1 MSAELICVIVLGLM
15 FIIGTWRDI
24 NMGLLGF
31 IAAAGVGGLVLHQ
44 APEEFLA
51 GFPVDLFLTLVG
63 LTYLFGFAQNNGV
76 IEVIVNW
83 CVKLVGG
90 RTALMPWIFFAL
102 TAILI
107 SLGALFAV
115 AIVAPL
121 ALSFARRHRINQFMV
136 GLLVVHGALAGA
148 FSPISVYGIFI
159 NDYLAKNGL
168 TPTPVSLFLAP
179 LVFNLVF
186 ALVVYF
192 VLHRRPGLRA
202 EADDA
207 LSFEPKSSVAAGSES
222 NVGATSEGTPASGN
236 NSQSADS
243 RAGILTRKNPLQDAQ
258 GFRLARSQVPT
269 LIGLIAMALSVLIF
283 GWDVGIVT
291 ITISV
296 ILAFINPAAGKAAM
310 TKVSWSVVILIT
322 GVLTYIAVLQE
333 AGTVEWVSAG
343 ISAIGIPLL
352 AALLLFYMSGL
363 ISALASSLAIIG
375 VVIALAVPFL
385 ESGDVHV
392 GGFVAA
398 LAIAAT
404 IVDISPFSTNGAML
418 LANVHSTIRDRYYK
432 QMIGYAGLMCLIG
445 PGLAWVVAAVPTMMA
460 N

>member
-15 FIIGTWRDI
+15 FVIGTWRDI

-31 IAAAGVGGLVLHQ
+31 VAAAGVGGLVLHQ

-51 GFPVDLFLTLVG
+51 GFPVDLFLALVG

-76 IEVIVNW
+76 IEVIVHW
-83 CVKLVGG
+83 CVRLVGG
-90 RTALMPWIFFAL
+90 RTSLMPWIFFAL

-107 SLGALFAV
+107 ALGALFAV
-115 AIVAPL
+115 AIIAPL
-121 ALSFARRHRINQFMV
+121 ALSFARKHRINQFMV

-168 TPTPVSLFLAP
+168 TPTPLSLFLAP
-179 LVFNLVF
+179 LIFNLIF

-207 LSFEPKSSVAAGSES
+207 LSVDSGSPDSGSPEIQS
-222 NVGATSEGTPASGN
+222 PGTGN
-236 NSQSADS
+236 SAVKTDTV
-243 RAGILTRKNPLQDAQ
+243 RLT
-258 GFRLARSQVPT
+258 RSQVPT

-283 GWDVGIVT
+283 SWDVGIVT
-291 ITISV
+291 ITIAIV
-296 ILAFINPAAGKAAM
+296 LTFINPAAGKAAM

-322 GVLTYIAVLQE
+322 GVLTYISVLQA

-445 PGLAWVVAAVPTMMA
+445 PGLAWVVAAVPTMLTT
-460 N
+460 

>member
-15 FIIGTWRDI
+15 FVIGTWRDI

-31 IAAAGVGGLVLHQ
+31 VAAAGVGGLVLHQ

-63 LTYLFGFAQNNGV
+63 LTFLFGFAQNNGV

-115 AIVAPL
+115 AIIAPL

-159 NDYLAKNGL
+159 NDYLATNGL
-168 TPTPVSLFLAP
+168 TPTPLSLFLAP
-179 LVFNLVF
+179 LIFNVVF

-202 EADDA
+202 EADEA
-207 LSFEPKSSVAAGSES
+207 LSAEAE
-222 NVGATSEGTPASGN
+222 TSTT
-236 NSQSADS
+236 
-243 RAGILTRKNPLQDAQ
+243 RLT
-258 GFRLARSQVPT
+258 RSQVPT

-283 GWDVGIVT
+283 SWDVGIVT
-291 ITISV
+291 ITIAIV
-296 ILAFINPAAGKAAM
+296 LTFINPAAGKAAM

-322 GVLTYIAVLQE
+322 GVLTYIAVLQA

-352 AALLLFYMSGL
+352 AALLLFSMSGL

-445 PGLAWVVAAVPTMMA
+445 PGLAWVVAAVPTILTR
-460 N
+460 

>member
-15 FIIGTWRDI
+15 FVIGTWRDI

-31 IAAAGVGGLVLHQ
+31 VAAAGVGGLVLHQ
-44 APEEFLA
+44 PPEEFLA

-63 LTYLFGFAQNNGV
+63 LTFLFGFAQNNGV

-115 AIVAPL
+115 AIIAPL

-159 NDYLAKNGL
+159 NDYLATNGL
-168 TPTPVSLFLAP
+168 TPTPLSLFLAP
-179 LVFNLVF
+179 LIFNVVF

-207 LSFEPKSSVAAGSES
+207 LSAEAE
-222 NVGATSEGTPASGN
+222 TSTT
-236 NSQSADS
+236 
-243 RAGILTRKNPLQDAQ
+243 RLT
-258 GFRLARSQVPT
+258 RSQVPT

-283 GWDVGIVT
+283 SWDVGIVT
-291 ITISV
+291 ITIAIV
-296 ILAFINPAAGKAAM
+296 LTFINPAAGKAAM

-322 GVLTYIAVLQE
+322 GVLTYIAVLQA

-445 PGLAWVVAAVPTMMA
+445 PGLAWVVAAVPTILTR
-460 N
+460 

>member
-15 FIIGTWRDI
+15 FVIGTWRDI

-31 IAAAGVGGLVLHQ
+31 VAAAGVGGLVLHQ

-51 GFPVDLFLTLVG
+51 GFPVDLFLALVG

-76 IEVIVNW
+76 IEVIVHW
-83 CVKLVGG
+83 CVRLVGG
-90 RTALMPWIFFAL
+90 RTSLMPWIFFAL

-107 SLGALFAV
+107 ALGALFAV
-115 AIVAPL
+115 AIIAPL
-121 ALSFARRHRINQFMV
+121 ALSFARKHRINQFMV

-168 TPTPVSLFLAP
+168 TPTPLSLFLAP
-179 LVFNLVF
+179 LIFNLIF

-207 LSFEPKSSVAAGSES
+207 LSAETKSPDSGSPEIQS
-222 NVGATSEGTPASGN
+222 PGTGN
-236 NSQSADS
+236 SAVKTDTV
-243 RAGILTRKNPLQDAQ
+243 RLT
-258 GFRLARSQVPT
+258 RSQVPT

-283 GWDVGIVT
+283 SWDVGIVT
-291 ITISV
+291 ITIAIV
-296 ILAFINPAAGKAAM
+296 LTFINPAAGKAAM

-322 GVLTYIAVLQE
+322 GVLTYISVLQA

-432 QMIGYAGLMCLIG
+432 QMIGYSGLMCLIG
-445 PGLAWVVAAVPTMMA
+445 PGLAWVVAAVPTMLTT
-460 N
+460 

>member
-1 MSAELICVIVLGLM
+1 MSPELICVVVLGLM
-15 FIIGTWRDI
+15 FVIGTWRDI
-24 NMGLLGF
+24 NMGFLGF

-63 LTYLFGFAQNNGV
+63 LTYLFGFAQNNGA
-76 IEVIVNW
+76 IEVIVHW

-90 RTALMPWIFFAL
+90 RVGFMPWIFFAL

-115 AIVAPL
+115 AIIAPL

-168 TPTPVSLFLAP
+168 TATPLSLFLAP
-179 LVFNLVF
+179 LAFNVAFAVVVFLV
-186 ALVVYF
+186 LR
-192 VLHRRPGLRA
+192 RRPGLRA

-207 LSFEPKSSVAAGSES
+207 L
-222 NVGATSEGTPASGN
+222 N
-236 NSQSADS
+236 QADS
-243 RAGILTRKNPLQDAQ
+243 TAQTVVDPTTRLTR
-258 GFRLARSQVPT
+258 SQIPT
-269 LIGLIAMALSVLIF
+269 LIGLAAMALAVIVF
-283 GWDVGIVT
+283 GWDVGLVT
-291 ITISV
+291 ITIS
-296 ILAFINPAAGKAAM
+296 IALAAIDPAAGKAAM
-310 TKVSWSVVILIT
+310 TQVSWPIVILIC
-322 GVLTYIAVLQE
+322 GVLTYIEVLQE

-343 ISAIGIPLL
+343 ISAIGVPLL

-385 ESGDVHV
+385 ESGEVHV

-398 LAIAAT
+398 LAISAT

-418 LANVHSTIRDRYYK
+418 LANVHSSIRDHYYK

-445 PGLAWVVAAVPTMMA
+445 PGLAWAVAAVPTA
-460 N
+460 IGS

>member
-1 MSAELICVIVLGLM
+1 APMSAELICVIVLGLM
-15 FIIGTWRDI
+15 FVIGTWRDI

-31 IAAAGVGGLVLHQ
+31 VAAAGVGGLVLHQ

-76 IEVIVNW
+76 IEVIVHW
-83 CVKLVGG
+83 CVRLVGG
-90 RTALMPWIFFAL
+90 RTSLMPWIFFAL

-107 SLGALFAV
+107 ALGALFAV
-115 AIVAPL
+115 AIIAPL
-121 ALSFARRHRINQFMV
+121 ALSFARKHRINQFMV

-168 TPTPVSLFLAP
+168 TPTPLSLFLAP
-179 LVFNLVF
+179 LIFNLIF

-207 LSFEPKSSVAAGSES
+207 LSAETKSPDSGSPEIQS
-222 NVGATSEGTPASGN
+222 PGTGN
-236 NSQSADS
+236 SAVKTDTV
-243 RAGILTRKNPLQDAQ
+243 RLT
-258 GFRLARSQVPT
+258 RSQVPT

-283 GWDVGIVT
+283 SWDVGIVT
-291 ITISV
+291 ITIAIV
-296 ILAFINPAAGKAAM
+296 LTFINPAAGKAAM

-322 GVLTYIAVLQE
+322 GVLTYISVLQA

-445 PGLAWVVAAVPTMMA
+445 PGLAWVVAAVPTMLTT
-460 N
+460 

>member
-15 FIIGTWRDI
+15 FVIGTWRDL

-31 IAAAGVGGLVLHQ
+31 IAAAGVGGLVLDQ

-76 IEVIVNW
+76 IDVIVRW
-83 CVKLVGG
+83 CVRIVGG
-90 RTALMPWIFFAL
+90 RTGLMPWIFFAL

-107 SLGALFAV
+107 ALGALFAV
-115 AIVAPL
+115 AIIAPL
-121 ALSFARRHRINQFMV
+121 ALSFARRHRINQFMT

-168 TPTPVSLFLAP
+168 TPTPVSLFFAP

-186 ALVVYF
+186 AIAVYL

-202 EADDA
+202 EADDE
-207 LSFEPKSSVAAGSES
+207 LSPDAAVPAPEGGAASAGRSGASVTAE
-222 NVGATSEGTPASGN
+222 ATV
-236 NSQSADS
+236 
-243 RAGILTRKNPLQDAQ
+243 
-258 GFRLARSQVPT
+258 RLERSQIPT
-269 LIGLIAMALSVLIF
+269 LIGLIAMALSVIVF
-283 GWDVGIVT
+283 GWDVGVVT
-291 ITISV
+291 ITISAV
-296 ILAFINPAAGKAAM
+296 LAAIDPEAGKAAM
-310 TKVSWSVVILIT
+310 SKVSWSVVVLIT

-333 AGTVEWVSAG
+333 AGTVDWVSAG

-418 LANVHSTIRDRYYK
+418 LANVHPAIRDRYYR

-445 PGLAWVVAAVPTMMA
+445 PGLAWVVAAVPTWLA
-460 N
+460 G

>member
-15 FIIGTWRDI
+15 FVIGTWRDI

-31 IAAAGVGGLVLHQ
+31 VAAAGVGGLVLHQ

-115 AIVAPL
+115 AIIAPL
-121 ALSFARRHRINQFMV
+121 ALSFARKHRINQFMV

-159 NDYLAKNGL
+159 NDYLARNGL
-168 TPTPVSLFLAP
+168 APTPVSLFLAP
-179 LVFNLVF
+179 LIFNVVF
-186 ALVVYF
+186 ALVVYV
-192 VLHRRPGLRA
+192 VLRRRPGLRA
-202 EADDA
+202 EVDDA
-207 LSFEPKSSVAAGSES
+207 PPARNASSDIESSETGSS
-222 NVGATSEGTPASGN
+222 GTGNSAVATSTI
-236 NSQSADS
+236 
-243 RAGILTRKNPLQDAQ
+243 RLTL
-258 GFRLARSQVPT
+258 SQVPT

-291 ITISV
+291 ITIAV
-296 ILAFINPAAGKAAM
+296 VLTFINPAAGKAAM

-333 AGTVEWVSAG
+333 AGTVEWVSTG

-375 VVIALAVPFL
+375 VVITLAVPFL

-418 LANVHSTIRDRYYK
+418 LANVDSTIRDRYYK

-445 PGLAWVVAAVPTMMA
+445 PGLAWVVAAVPTMLMK
-460 N
+460 

>member
-15 FIIGTWRDI
+15 FVIGTWRDI

-31 IAAAGVGGLVLHQ
+31 VAAAGVGGLVLHQ

-76 IEVIVNW
+76 IEVIVHW
-83 CVKLVGG
+83 CVRLVGG
-90 RTALMPWIFFAL
+90 RTSLMPWIFFAL

-107 SLGALFAV
+107 ALGALFAV
-115 AIVAPL
+115 AIIAPL
-121 ALSFARRHRINQFMV
+121 ALSFARKHRINQFMV

-168 TPTPVSLFLAP
+168 APTPMSLFLAP
-179 LVFNLVF
+179 LIFNLVF

-207 LSFEPKSSVAAGSES
+207 LSVDSGSPDSGSPGTQSPET
-222 NVGATSEGTPASGN
+222 GTSAVETGTI
-236 NSQSADS
+236 
-243 RAGILTRKNPLQDAQ
+243 RLT
-258 GFRLARSQVPT
+258 RSQVPT

-283 GWDVGIVT
+283 SWDVGIVT
-291 ITISV
+291 ITIAIV
-296 ILAFINPAAGKAAM
+296 LTFINPAAGKAAM

-322 GVLTYIAVLQE
+322 GVLTYISVLQA

-432 QMIGYAGLMCLIG
+432 QMIGYSGLMCLIG
-445 PGLAWVVAAVPTMMA
+445 PGLAWVVAAVPTMLTT
-460 N
+460 

>member
-1 MSAELICVIVLGLM
+1 MSAELICVIILGLM
-15 FIIGTWRDI
+15 FVIGTWRDI

-31 IAAAGVGGLVLHQ
+31 VAAAGVGGLVLHQ
-44 APEEFLA
+44 APEDFLA

-90 RTALMPWIFFAL
+90 RTTLMPWIFFAL

-115 AIVAPL
+115 AIIAPL
-121 ALSFARRHRINQFMV
+121 ALSFARKHRINQFMV

-179 LVFNLVF
+179 LIFNVIF
-186 ALVVYF
+186 ALVVYT

-207 LSFEPKSSVAAGSES
+207 LSSDREGSEFES
-222 NVGATSEGTPASGN
+222 AETGSSDIDSSGTGNSAVGTSTI
-236 NSQSADS
+236 
-243 RAGILTRKNPLQDAQ
+243 RLTRT
-258 GFRLARSQVPT
+258 QVPT

-283 GWDVGIVT
+283 SWDVGIVT
-291 ITISV
+291 ITIAIV
-296 ILAFINPAAGKAAM
+296 LTFINPAAGKAAM
-310 TKVSWSVVILIT
+310 AKVSWSVVILIT
-322 GVLTYIAVLQE
+322 GVLTYIAVLQA

-432 QMIGYAGLMCLIG
+432 QMISYAGLMCLIG
-445 PGLAWVVAAVPTMMA
+445 PGLAWVVAAVPTILMK
-460 N
+460 

>member
-15 FIIGTWRDI
+15 FVIGTWRDI

-63 LTYLFGFAQNNGV
+63 LTYLFGFAQNNGA
-76 IEVIVNW
+76 IEVIVRW

-90 RTALMPWIFFAL
+90 RIGLMPWIFFAL
-102 TAILI
+102 TAVLI

-115 AIVAPL
+115 AIIAPL
-121 ALSFARRHRINQFMV
+121 ALSFARRHRINQFMI

-159 NDYLAKNGL
+159 NDYLTKNGL
-168 TPTPVSLFLAP
+168 TPAPLTLFLAP
-179 LVFNLVF
+179 FIFNTVF
-186 ALVVYF
+186 AVVVWF
-192 VLHRRPGLRA
+192 VLRRRPGLRA
-202 EADDA
+202 EADGA
-207 LSFEPKSSVAAGSES
+207 HPHPESEPDG
-222 NVGATSEGTPASGN
+222 GTTI
-236 NSQSADS
+236 
-243 RAGILTRKNPLQDAQ
+243 RLTR
-258 GFRLARSQVPT
+258 SQIPT
-269 LIGLIAMALSVLIF
+269 LIGLIAMALSVIIF
-283 GWDVGIVT
+283 SWEVGLVT

-296 ILAFINPAAGKAAM
+296 VLAAIDPAAGKAAM
-310 TKVSWSVVILIT
+310 SKVSWSIVVLIC

-343 ISAIGIPLL
+343 ISAIGLPLL

-418 LANVHSTIRDRYYK
+418 LANVHPSIRDRYYR

-445 PGLAWVVAAVPTMMA
+445 PGLAWVVAAVPTVLSG
-460 N
+460 

>member
-15 FIIGTWRDI
+15 FVIGTWRDI

-63 LTYLFGFAQNNGV
+63 LTYLFGFAQNNGA
-76 IEVIVNW
+76 IEVIVRW

-90 RTALMPWIFFAL
+90 RIGLMPWIFFAL
-102 TAILI
+102 TAVLI

-115 AIVAPL
+115 AIIAPL

-159 NDYLAKNGL
+159 NDYLTKNGL
-168 TPTPVSLFLAP
+168 TPAPLTLFLAP
-179 LVFNLVF
+179 FIFNTVF
-186 ALVVYF
+186 AVVVWF
-192 VLHRRPGLRA
+192 VLRRRPGLRA
-202 EADDA
+202 EADGA
-207 LSFEPKSSVAAGSES
+207 HPHPGSES
-222 NVGATSEGTPASGN
+222 DGGTTI
-236 NSQSADS
+236 
-243 RAGILTRKNPLQDAQ
+243 RLTR
-258 GFRLARSQVPT
+258 SQIPT
-269 LIGLIAMALSVLIF
+269 LIGLIAMALSVIIF
-283 GWDVGIVT
+283 SWDVGLVT

-296 ILAFINPAAGKAAM
+296 VLAAIDPAAGKAALS
-310 TKVSWSVVILIT
+310 KVSWSIVILIC

-343 ISAIGIPLL
+343 ISAIGVPLL

-418 LANVHSTIRDRYYK
+418 LANVHPSIRDRYYR

-445 PGLAWVVAAVPTMMA
+445 PGLAWVVAAVPTVVSG
-460 N
+460 

>member
-15 FIIGTWRDI
+15 FVIGTWRDI

-31 IAAAGVGGLVLHQ
+31 VAAAGVGGLVLHQ

-102 TAILI
+102 TALLI

-115 AIVAPL
+115 AIIAPL
-121 ALSFARRHRINQFMV
+121 ALSFARKHRINQFMV

-179 LVFNLVF
+179 LIFNVVF

-207 LSFEPKSSVAAGSES
+207 LSADIEPSGTGSSETGNSETGSSEPGSSGTGSSAAE
-222 NVGATSEGTPASGN
+222 ASTI
-236 NSQSADS
+236 
-243 RAGILTRKNPLQDAQ
+243 RLT
-258 GFRLARSQVPT
+258 RSQVPT
-269 LIGLIAMALSVLIF
+269 LVGLIAMALSVLIF
-283 GWDVGIVT
+283 SWDVGIVT
-291 ITISV
+291 ITIAIV
-296 ILAFINPAAGKAAM
+296 LTFINPAAGKAAM

-322 GVLTYIAVLQE
+322 GVLTFIAVLQE

-445 PGLAWVVAAVPTMMA
+445 PGLAWVVAAVPTILMR
-460 N
+460 

>member
-15 FIIGTWRDI
+15 FVIGTWRDI

-51 GFPVDLFLTLVG
+51 GFPVDLFLTLIG

-107 SLGALFAV
+107 ALGALFAV
-115 AIVAPL
+115 AIIAPL

-168 TPTPVSLFLAP
+168 TPTPLSLFLAP
-179 LVFNLVF
+179 LIFNLLF

-207 LSFEPKSSVAAGSES
+207 ISAEAG
-222 NVGATSEGTPASGN
+222 TSALEAQTT
-236 NSQSADS
+236 Q
-243 RAGILTRKNPLQDAQ
+243 LT
-258 GFRLARSQVPT
+258 RSQVPT

-283 GWDVGIVT
+283 GWDVGFVT
-291 ITISV
+291 ITISIV
-296 ILAFINPAAGKAAM
+296 LAFINPEAGKAAM

-322 GVLTYIAVLQE
+322 GVLTYIAVLQD

-352 AALLLFYMSGL
+352 AALLLFYLSGL

-445 PGLAWVVAAVPTMMA
+445 PGIAWVVAAVPTLLTT
-460 N
+460 

>member
-15 FIIGTWRDI
+15 FVIGTWRDI

-63 LTYLFGFAQNNGV
+63 LTYLFGFAQNNGA
-76 IEVIVNW
+76 IEVIVRW

-90 RTALMPWIFFAL
+90 RIGLMPWIFFAL
-102 TAILI
+102 TAVLI

-115 AIVAPL
+115 AIIAPL

-159 NDYLAKNGL
+159 NDYLTKNGL
-168 TPTPVSLFLAP
+168 TPAPLTLFLAP
-179 LVFNLVF
+179 FIFNTVF
-186 ALVVYF
+186 AVVVWF
-192 VLHRRPGLRA
+192 VLCRRPGLRA
-202 EADDA
+202 EADEA
-207 LSFEPKSSVAAGSES
+207 HPHPGSES
-222 NVGATSEGTPASGN
+222 DGGTTI
-236 NSQSADS
+236 
-243 RAGILTRKNPLQDAQ
+243 RLTR
-258 GFRLARSQVPT
+258 SQIPT
-269 LIGLIAMALSVLIF
+269 LIGLIAMALSVIIF
-283 GWDVGIVT
+283 SWDVGLVT

-296 ILAFINPAAGKAAM
+296 VLAAIDPAAGKAALS
-310 TKVSWSVVILIT
+310 KVSWSIVILIC

-343 ISAIGIPLL
+343 ISAIGVPLL

-418 LANVHSTIRDRYYK
+418 LANVHPSIRDRYYR

-445 PGLAWVVAAVPTMMA
+445 PGLAWVVAAVPTVVSG
-460 N
+460 

>member
-15 FIIGTWRDI
+15 FVIGTWRDI

-31 IAAAGVGGLVLHQ
+31 VAAAGVGGLVLHQ

-115 AIVAPL
+115 AIIAPL
-121 ALSFARRHRINQFMV
+121 ALSFARKHRINQFMV

-168 TPTPVSLFLAP
+168 TPTPLSLFLAP
-179 LVFNLVF
+179 LIFNLVF

-207 LSFEPKSSVAAGSES
+207 LSAETES
-222 NVGATSEGTPASGN
+222 PGTI
-236 NSQSADS
+236 
-243 RAGILTRKNPLQDAQ
+243 RLT
-258 GFRLARSQVPT
+258 RSQVPT

-283 GWDVGIVT
+283 SWDVGIVT
-291 ITISV
+291 ITIAV
-296 ILAFINPAAGKAAM
+296 VLTFINPAAGKAAM

-322 GVLTYIAVLQE
+322 GVLTYIAVLQA

-445 PGLAWVVAAVPTMMA
+445 PGLAWVVAAVPTILTR
-460 N
+460 

>member
-15 FIIGTWRDI
+15 FVIGTWRDI

-63 LTYLFGFAQNNGV
+63 LTYLFGFAQNNGA
-76 IEVIVNW
+76 IEVIVRW

-90 RTALMPWIFFAL
+90 RIGLMPWIFFAL

-115 AIVAPL
+115 AIIAPL

-159 NDYLAKNGL
+159 NDYLTKNDL
-168 TPTPVSLFLAP
+168 IPTPLTLFLAP
-179 LVFNLVF
+179 LVFNTVF
-186 ALVVYF
+186 AVVVWF
-192 VLHRRPGLRA
+192 VLRRRPGLRTA
-202 EADDA
+202 ADDGLA
-207 LSFEPKSSVAAGSES
+207 EHEAASER
-222 NVGATSEGTPASGN
+222 GTTI
-236 NSQSADS
+236 
-243 RAGILTRKNPLQDAQ
+243 RLTR
-258 GFRLARSQVPT
+258 SQLPT
-269 LIGLIAMALSVLIF
+269 LIGLIAMALSVIIF
-283 GWDVGIVT
+283 SWDVGLVT

-296 ILAFINPAAGKAAM
+296 VLAFIDPAAGKAAM
-310 TKVSWSVVILIT
+310 SKVSWSIVILIC

-343 ISAIGIPLL
+343 ISAIGVPLL

-418 LANVHSTIRDRYYK
+418 LANVHPSIRDRYYR

-445 PGLAWVVAAVPTMMA
+445 PGLAWVVAAVPTVISG
-460 N
+460 

>member
-15 FIIGTWRDI
+15 FVIGTWRDI

-31 IAAAGVGGLVLHQ
+31 VAAAGVGGLVLHQ

-51 GFPVDLFLTLVG
+51 GFPVDLFLALVG

-76 IEVIVNW
+76 IEVIVHW
-83 CVKLVGG
+83 CVRLVGG
-90 RTALMPWIFFAL
+90 RTSLMPWIFFAL

-107 SLGALFAV
+107 ALGALFAV
-115 AIVAPL
+115 AIIAPL
-121 ALSFARRHRINQFMV
+121 ALSFARKHRINQFMV

-168 TPTPVSLFLAP
+168 TPTPLSLFLAP
-179 LVFNLVF
+179 LIFNLIF

-207 LSFEPKSSVAAGSES
+207 LSAETKSPDSGSPEIQS
-222 NVGATSEGTPASGN
+222 PGTGN
-236 NSQSADS
+236 SAVKTDTV
-243 RAGILTRKNPLQDAQ
+243 RLT
-258 GFRLARSQVPT
+258 RSQVPT

-283 GWDVGIVT
+283 SWDVGIVT
-291 ITISV
+291 ITIAIV
-296 ILAFINPAAGKAAM
+296 LTFINPAAGKAAM

-322 GVLTYIAVLQE
+322 GVLTYISVLQA

-398 LAIAAT
+398 LAIATT

-445 PGLAWVVAAVPTMMA
+445 PGLAWVVAAVPTMLTT
-460 N
+460 

>member
-15 FIIGTWRDI
+15 FVIGTWRDI

-31 IAAAGVGGLVLHQ
+31 VAAAGVGGLVLHQ

-51 GFPVDLFLTLVG
+51 GFPVDLFLALVG

-76 IEVIVNW
+76 IEVIVHW
-83 CVKLVGG
+83 CVRLVGG
-90 RTALMPWIFFAL
+90 RTSLMPWIFFAL

-107 SLGALFAV
+107 ALGALFAV
-115 AIVAPL
+115 AIIAPL
-121 ALSFARRHRINQFMV
+121 ALSFARKHRINQFMV

-168 TPTPVSLFLAP
+168 TPTPLSLFLAP
-179 LVFNLVF
+179 LIFNLIF

-207 LSFEPKSSVAAGSES
+207 LSAETKSP
-222 NVGATSEGTPASGN
+222 GTGN
-236 NSQSADS
+236 SAVKTDTV
-243 RAGILTRKNPLQDAQ
+243 RLT
-258 GFRLARSQVPT
+258 RSQVPT

-283 GWDVGIVT
+283 SWDVGIVT
-291 ITISV
+291 ITIAIV
-296 ILAFINPAAGKAAM
+296 LTFINPAAGKAAM

-322 GVLTYIAVLQE
+322 GVLTYISVLQA

-445 PGLAWVVAAVPTMMA
+445 PGLAWVVAAVPTMLTT
-460 N
+460 